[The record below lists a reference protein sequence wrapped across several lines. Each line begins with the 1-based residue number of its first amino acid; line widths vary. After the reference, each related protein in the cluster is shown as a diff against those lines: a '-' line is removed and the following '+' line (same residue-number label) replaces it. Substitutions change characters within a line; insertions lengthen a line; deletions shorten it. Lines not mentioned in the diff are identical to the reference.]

1 MTKQPVPAETPT
13 MTFGEVVDSMTGQEE
28 LDLWAAFQGNVPPTL
43 NWTKRQAIFILKR
56 RAGTGVSDAKKFVT
70 ELPASGLDRFFIP
83 EDDDEDDPDQ
93 PQPLGK
99 PETESGKGA
108 EQPEA

>member
-1 MTKQPVPAETPT
+1 M
-13 MTFGEVVDSMTGQEE
+13 
-28 LDLWAAFQGNVPPTL
+28 
-43 NWTKRQAIFILKR
+43 
-56 RAGTGVSDAKKFVT
+56 GVSDAKKFVT
-70 ELPASGLDRFFIP
+70 ELPASGLDEFFAP
-83 EDDDEDDPDQ
+83 DADDEDDPDQ